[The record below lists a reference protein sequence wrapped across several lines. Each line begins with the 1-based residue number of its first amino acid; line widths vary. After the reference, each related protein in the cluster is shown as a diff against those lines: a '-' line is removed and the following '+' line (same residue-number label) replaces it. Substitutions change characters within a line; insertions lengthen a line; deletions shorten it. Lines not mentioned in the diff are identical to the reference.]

1 MATVLLSSEGVDA
14 PDGLKED
21 AEALLVAARC
31 EDCELSLVVCNDA
44 WIRALNKQWRD
55 KDTATDVLSFPQQ
68 TEVVLGDL
76 VISLDTSRRQ
86 ADERGHSLQD
96 EVRVLLVHGL
106 LHLLGYDHETGDEDL
121 QEMAAA
127 ERTLLDRLSWR
138 GEGLI
143 TTAIT

>member
-106 LHLLGYDHETGDEDL
+106 LHLLGSDHETGDEDL